1 MLEYSLIILS
11 TVLFGGQFIAL
22 NAYQGKNGKS
32 YQSILFFC
40 AVFSLTGALVFL
52 SLNGFQLGFS
62 WYTLLYAGIAAI
74 IQIVLQIAGIKALA
88 LGRVE
93 VYTLFNVAGGMSVA
107 YLFGITY
114 FQEEVKAAHIIGLV
128 LVLLAL
134 FVPIIFDRKN
144 NQKSRLIFWFLC
156 AGVFLANGFFGS
168 VNKIHI
174 VSGEGLSIKEYMFY
188 MYAWIAVLSS
198 LSFLALSFFK
208 KNETKLLLNRWG
220 LLFRLPL
227 WLGQQRW
234 HVPSIF
240 LCRQGPGFHP
250 LPSLQWRDDGLR
262 PHHRLHRL
270 SQKADPAGH
279 HSDRHRDP
287 WHGALLDLRI
297 RKRRRGK
304 NRSPFLLS
312 VEWMF

>member
-1 MLEYSLIILS
+1 MIILS

-62 WYTLLYAGIAAI
+62 WYTLLYAGIAGI
-74 IQIVLQIAGIKALA
+74 IQIALQIAGIKALA

-107 YLFGITY
+107 YLFGVTY

-208 KNETKLLLNRWG
+208 KDETKLLLNRWG
-220 LLFRLPL
+220 LLFAFLYGLVNSVGMFLQYSYADKVPASILFPLSNGGTMVFGLIIGCIAYRKKPTLPDIIQIVIAI
-227 WLGQQRW
+227 LGM
-234 HVPSIF
+234 VLF
-240 LCRQGPGFHP
+240 L
-250 LPSLQWRDDGLR
+250 
-262 PHHRLHRL
+262 
-270 SQKADPAGH
+270 
-279 HSDRHRDP
+279 
-287 WHGALLDLRI
+287 I
-297 RKRRRGK
+297 
-304 NRSPFLLS
+304 
-312 VEWMF
+312 

>member
-1 MLEYSLIILS
+1 MIILS

-62 WYTLLYAGIAAI
+62 WYTLLYAGIAGI
-74 IQIVLQIAGIKALA
+74 IQIALLIAGIKALA

-220 LLFRLPL
+220 LLFAFLYGLVNSVGMFLQYSYADKVPASILFPLSNGGTMVFGLIIGCIAYRKKPTLPDIIQIVIAI
-227 WLGQQRW
+227 LGM
-234 HVPSIF
+234 VLF
-240 LCRQGPGFHP
+240 L
-250 LPSLQWRDDGLR
+250 
-262 PHHRLHRL
+262 
-270 SQKADPAGH
+270 
-279 HSDRHRDP
+279 
-287 WHGALLDLRI
+287 I
-297 RKRRRGK
+297 
-304 NRSPFLLS
+304 
-312 VEWMF
+312 

>member
-1 MLEYSLIILS
+1 MIILS

-208 KNETKLLLNRWG
+208 KDETKLLLNRWG
-220 LLFRLPL
+220 LLFAFLYGLVNSVGMFLQYSYADKVPASILFPLSNGGTMVFGLIIGCIAYRKKPTLPDIIQIVIAI
-227 WLGQQRW
+227 LGM
-234 HVPSIF
+234 VLF
-240 LCRQGPGFHP
+240 L
-250 LPSLQWRDDGLR
+250 
-262 PHHRLHRL
+262 
-270 SQKADPAGH
+270 
-279 HSDRHRDP
+279 
-287 WHGALLDLRI
+287 I
-297 RKRRRGK
+297 
-304 NRSPFLLS
+304 
-312 VEWMF
+312 

>member
-1 MLEYSLIILS
+1 MIILS

-220 LLFRLPL
+220 LLFAFLYGLVNSVGMFLQYSYADKVPASILFPLSNGGTMVFGLIIGCIAYRKKPTLPDIIQIVIAI
-227 WLGQQRW
+227 LGM
-234 HVPSIF
+234 VLF
-240 LCRQGPGFHP
+240 L
-250 LPSLQWRDDGLR
+250 
-262 PHHRLHRL
+262 
-270 SQKADPAGH
+270 
-279 HSDRHRDP
+279 
-287 WHGALLDLRI
+287 I
-297 RKRRRGK
+297 
-304 NRSPFLLS
+304 
-312 VEWMF
+312 

>member
-220 LLFRLPL
+220 LLFAFLYGLVNSVGMFLQYSYADKVPASILFPLSNGGTMVFGLIIGCIAYRKKPTLPDIIQIVIAI
-227 WLGQQRW
+227 LGM
-234 HVPSIF
+234 VLF
-240 LCRQGPGFHP
+240 L
-250 LPSLQWRDDGLR
+250 
-262 PHHRLHRL
+262 
-270 SQKADPAGH
+270 
-279 HSDRHRDP
+279 
-287 WHGALLDLRI
+287 I
-297 RKRRRGK
+297 
-304 NRSPFLLS
+304 
-312 VEWMF
+312 

>member
-40 AVFSLTGALVFL
+40 AIFSLTGALVFL

-62 WYTLLYAGIAAI
+62 WYTLLYAGIAGI
-74 IQIVLQIAGIKALA
+74 IQIALQIAGIKALA

-107 YLFGITY
+107 YLFGVTY
-114 FQEEVKAAHIIGLV
+114 FQEEVKVAHIIGLV

-198 LSFLALSFFK
+198 LSFLVMSFFK
-208 KNETKLLLNRWG
+208 KDETKLLLNRWG
-220 LLFRLPL
+220 LLFAFLYGLVNSVGMFLQYSYADKVPASILFPLSNGGAMVFGLIIGCIAYRKKPTLPDIIQIVIAI
-227 WLGQQRW
+227 LGM
-234 HVPSIF
+234 VLF
-240 LCRQGPGFHP
+240 L
-250 LPSLQWRDDGLR
+250 
-262 PHHRLHRL
+262 
-270 SQKADPAGH
+270 
-279 HSDRHRDP
+279 
-287 WHGALLDLRI
+287 I
-297 RKRRRGK
+297 
-304 NRSPFLLS
+304 
-312 VEWMF
+312 

>member
-1 MLEYSLIILS
+1 MIILS

-62 WYTLLYAGIAAI
+62 WYTLLYAGIAGI
-74 IQIVLQIAGIKALA
+74 IQIALQIAGIKALA

-220 LLFRLPL
+220 LLFAFLYGLVNSVGMFLQYSYADKVPASILFPLSNGGTMVFGLIIGCIAYRKKPTLPDIIQIVIAI
-227 WLGQQRW
+227 LGM
-234 HVPSIF
+234 VLF
-240 LCRQGPGFHP
+240 L
-250 LPSLQWRDDGLR
+250 
-262 PHHRLHRL
+262 
-270 SQKADPAGH
+270 
-279 HSDRHRDP
+279 
-287 WHGALLDLRI
+287 I
-297 RKRRRGK
+297 
-304 NRSPFLLS
+304 
-312 VEWMF
+312 

>member
-208 KNETKLLLNRWG
+208 KDETKLLLNRWG
-220 LLFRLPL
+220 LLFAFLYGLVNSVGMFLQYSYADKVPASILFPLSNGGTMVFGLIIGCIAYRKKPTLPDIIQIVIAI
-227 WLGQQRW
+227 LGM
-234 HVPSIF
+234 VLF
-240 LCRQGPGFHP
+240 L
-250 LPSLQWRDDGLR
+250 
-262 PHHRLHRL
+262 
-270 SQKADPAGH
+270 
-279 HSDRHRDP
+279 
-287 WHGALLDLRI
+287 I
-297 RKRRRGK
+297 
-304 NRSPFLLS
+304 
-312 VEWMF
+312 